1 MIAQLTGSVVE
12 RFSDQ
17 VVLDVGGVGFL
28 LGVSATTVAQLP
40 EQGSSDVTLYT
51 RLLVRE
57 SAMELYG
64 FSSRDE
70 RAVFDRLVA
79 VSGVGPKLALAILS
93 VFTPATL
100 ATIVRLKD
108 ASRLSQVPG
117 VGRKKVQ
124 HLLVELQDVFAQDG
138 ELRDL
143 VGADEPS
150 PAAPGPSET
159 DESIVREA
167 SSALLSMGFTSQE
180 IERALEGRTRADAG
194 TLEKTLSY
202 ALRRLGGGS

>member
-1 MIAQLTGSVVE
+1 
-12 RFSDQ
+12 
-17 VVLDVGGVGFL
+17 
-28 LGVSATTVAQLP
+28 
-40 EQGSSDVTLYT
+40 
-51 RLLVRE
+51 
-57 SAMELYG
+57 MELYG

-124 HLLVELQDVFAQDG
+124 RLLVELQDVFAQDG

-143 VGADEPS
+143 VGSDEPS
-150 PAAPGPSET
+150 PAALGPSET

-180 IERALEGRTRADAG
+180 IERALEGRTRADAD

>member
-1 MIAQLTGSVVE
+1 
-12 RFSDQ
+12 
-17 VVLDVGGVGFL
+17 
-28 LGVSATTVAQLP
+28 
-40 EQGSSDVTLYT
+40 
-51 RLLVRE
+51 
-57 SAMELYG
+57 MELYG

-138 ELRDL
+138 ELRNL

-150 PAAPGPSET
+150 PAALGPSET

-180 IERALEGRTRADAG
+180 IERALEGRTRADAD

>member
-1 MIAQLTGSVVE
+1 MIAQLTGSVAE
-12 RFSDQ
+12 LLPGQ

-28 LGVSATTVAQLP
+28 LGVSATTAAQLP

-70 RAVFDRLVA
+70 RALFDRLVA

-93 VFTPATL
+93 AFTPPAL
-100 ATIVRLKD
+100 AAVVRLQD

-124 HLLVELQDVFAQDG
+124 HLLVELQDVFARDG
-138 ELRDL
+138 ELGGL
-143 VGADEPS
+143 VGSGEPT
-150 PAAPGPSET
+150 PAASGPTET

-180 IERALEGRTRADAG
+180 IELALEGRTRADAG

>member
-28 LGVSATTVAQLP
+28 LGVSATTAAQLP

-124 HLLVELQDVFAQDG
+124 RLLVELQDG

-150 PAAPGPSET
+150 PAVPGPSET

-180 IERALEGRTRADAG
+180 IERALEGRTRADAD

>member
-28 LGVSATTVAQLP
+28 LGVSATTAVQLP

-51 RLLVRE
+51 RLLLRE

-138 ELRDL
+138 ELRNL
-143 VGADEPS
+143 VGSDEPS
-150 PAAPGPSET
+150 PAALGPSET

-180 IERALEGRTRADAG
+180 IERALEGRTRADAD